1 MNRKFVKENKK
12 PLREWFTNLIAAIL
26 GVKSLKGID
35 KIIDDNPELSKKRTA
50 LKKSSKELADRMRKY
65 IADNPEE
72 AEKLE
77 KKWSYYLKR
86 YK

>member
-1 MNRKFVKENKK
+1 MNRKFITENKK
-12 PLREWFTNLIAAIL
+12 PLREWLTNLIAAVL
-26 GVKSLKGID
+26 GVKGLKGID
-35 KIIDDNPELSKKRTA
+35 KIIDDNPELSKKRED
-50 LKKSSKELADRMRKY
+50 LKKTSKELADRMRKY